1 MNTECNVEIKN
12 QSTRRIN
19 LRMDYQLAEEL
30 HWLHEET
37 KLTQS
42 AIIRIGLKNL
52 IEEVKL
58 YGKVE
63 LSV

>member
-1 MNTECNVEIKN
+1 
-12 QSTRRIN
+12 
-19 LRMDYQLAEEL
+19 MDYQLAEEL